1 MAKVLQH
8 IQAGG
13 FLCGP
18 VNRGPEGQGPPEV
31 GEAAGKDR
39 GMSRPGL
46 HLPCSLPSDL
56 GPLLVSLG
64 QAGLPPLTSE
74 PRGHVP
80 QALGRAQGWKVQV
93 HYSASGQRW
102 SGRGSGSSQS
112 QGEPDSH

>member
-1 MAKVLQH
+1 MVKVLQH
-8 IQAGG
+8 IQARG

-31 GEAAGKDR
+31 GEAAGKDW

-46 HLPCSLPSDL
+46 HLPSAL
-56 GPLLVSLG
+56 GPLLISLG

-74 PRGHVP
+74 PRGHLP

-93 HYSASGQRW
+93 HYSASGQRR